1 MKLCADITKI
11 ASTQSFH
18 LRDLIGWYE
27 RYLASLDCYTWV
39 ASLQL
44 VKPGP
49 LLLGMYVKVTT
60 QPFIFI
66 VTSCSLSSTIL
77 PNSRAPPLKIFLRT
91 ILFIAA
97 IFNIHIFLI
106 SILVYLVDFFETEL
120 N

>member
-60 QPFIFI
+60 QPFI
-66 VTSCSLSSTIL
+66 SLVQAALS
-77 PNSRAPPLKIFLRT
+77 LR
-91 ILFIAA
+91 LFYPIQGS
-97 IFNIHIFLI
+97 L
-106 SILVYLVDFFETEL
+106 L
-120 N
+120 